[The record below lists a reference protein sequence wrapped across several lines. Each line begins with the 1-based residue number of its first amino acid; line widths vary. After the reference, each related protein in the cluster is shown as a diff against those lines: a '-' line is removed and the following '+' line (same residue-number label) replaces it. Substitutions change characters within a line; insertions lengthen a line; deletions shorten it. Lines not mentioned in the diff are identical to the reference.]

1 MSKLMAEDGMSIRNK
16 SSNEKENS
24 EEESEHKG
32 AANVKVEENDGIGLC
47 GVISSTRSSPGV
59 LLRVLKIIRVDS
71 SFSPLRSTVVLNKMS
86 DLKANLNLQ
95 IFSKVALKWILRGPH
110 DGSPN
115 VQHDEF
121 SGGATVESQL
131 GGSEGFNSHITGLAI
146 TAPFRES
153 ELLEVKGNFQKVDC
167 VGDVNLFQVRLSSSI
182 GLSFGEEFRCT
193 ASIPFD
199 DPPYL
204 RDFATSMRSSLG
216 HGSVSASSSVDV
228 GSARPRETRMQRQ
241 LSSRKS
247 DTGTNP
253 KHLRTGS
260 SPSGT
265 SSHAFRGLGP
275 ATGMH
280 ERENGGAHVQHEIV
294 NITDAAPQIQL
305 LVSQSTGDDIC
316 SEVECNYRCETMIAS
331 TFEFS
336 THALNTHSGDSSDSS
351 FSNVESS
358 GLCGN

>member
-1 MSKLMAEDGMSIRNK
+1 MWEGTISRCSIRCVCNF
-16 SSNEKENS
+16 EKADGPYNYIL
-24 EEESEHKG
+24 HG
-32 AANVKVEENDGIGLC
+32 A
-47 GVISSTRSSPGV
+47 
-59 LLRVLKIIRVDS
+59 
-71 SFSPLRSTVVLNKMS
+71 
-86 DLKANLNLQ
+86 
-95 IFSKVALKWILRGPH
+95 H

-146 TAPFRES
+146 TAP
-153 ELLEVKGNFQKVDC
+153 LEVKGNFQKVDC

-182 GLSFGEEFRCT
+182 GLSFGEELRCT

-199 DPPYL
+199 DPSYL

-216 HGSVSASSSVDV
+216 HGSVSASSSC
-228 GSARPRETRMQRQ
+228 GRE
-241 LSSRKS
+241 LSSLAERLFGLDCARSSRSRNVDATRSTSKS

-253 KHLRTGS
+253 KHQRTGS

-280 ERENGGAHVQHEIV
+280 EEKMEAHVQHEIV
-294 NITDAAPQIQL
+294 NVTDAATQKHL
-305 LVSQSTGDDIC
+305 VVSQSTGDDTC

-331 TFEFS
+331 TFELS
-336 THALNTHSGDSSDSS
+336 AHALNTHSGESSDSS
-351 FSNVESS
+351 FSNVENS

>member
-1 MSKLMAEDGMSIRNK
+1 MGCLYGEG
-16 SSNEKENS
+16 NS

-59 LLRVLKIIRVDS
+59 LLRYALSLPASKQANTYSHR
-71 SFSPLRSTVVLNKMS
+71 SPPPHTPTSLALLWVYVYASTCQEADGPYNY
-86 DLKANLNLQ
+86 
-95 IFSKVALKWILRGPH
+95 ILREAH

-167 VGDVNLFQVRLSSSI
+167 VGDVNLFQVRLRHWHFHIVERSSSI
-182 GLSFGEEFRCT
+182 GLSFGGEFRCT

-199 DPPYL
+199 DPSYL

-228 GSARPRETRMQRQ
+228 SSARPRETRMQRQ

-253 KHLRTGS
+253 KHQHTVS
-260 SPSGT
+260 SPSAT
-265 SSHAFRGLGP
+265 SKSCFPRIRSCNRHA
-275 ATGMH
+275 
-280 ERENGGAHVQHEIV
+280 
-294 NITDAAPQIQL
+294 
-305 LVSQSTGDDIC
+305 
-316 SEVECNYRCETMIAS
+316 
-331 TFEFS
+331 
-336 THALNTHSGDSSDSS
+336 
-351 FSNVESS
+351 
-358 GLCGN
+358 